1 MDAFGDIKERKKI
14 ILRDMANID
23 VCKQEGNLSLE
34 LLVLRAWKKGDLKD
48 LLLKEEV
55 YWRQKAR
62 VR

>member
-34 LLVLRAWKKGDLKD
+34 LLVLRA
-48 LLLKEEV
+48 
-55 YWRQKAR
+55 
-62 VR
+62 